1 MITVLTGE
9 NTYETMRALDAIIR
23 GFDGIAE
30 RIDGSEIEMKQ
41 LPDLLMGSTLF
52 ANKRLV
58 VIRGLSENKS
68 VWNDLVDWLP
78 RVSDDVHLVL
88 VEIKPDKRTK
98 TYKELKNIAEVREFA
113 AWTDRDIQKA
123 EVWLANEAKDRS
135 ITMDKKC
142 IQLIVQRAGTDQWQL
157 HQALEKLA
165 VLDTVTPEIIQDLI
179 EAQPS
184 ENVFNL
190 FDAALRGQPQTVSDM
205 IKSLELTEDP
215 YMVFGLLSSQAFQL
229 GALAVASEDEN
240 VAKDIGA
247 HPFALSKLT
256 PHARRLG
263 RVGARKVIVIFA
275 ECDDA
280 MKTSAADPWLLI
292 ERSLIKIAV
301 R

>member
-1 MITVLTGE
+1 
-9 NTYETMRALDAIIR
+9 MRALDAIIR